1 MCKREWYMKCRT
13 CGAFRRG
20 TIDILE
26 PCEKCGQVTMWEKAF
41 VVEYACGG
49 NQKCFQK
56 DGEVANLKF
65 KECPVE

>member
-1 MCKREWYMKCRT
+1 MCKREWYMKCKT

-41 VVEYACGG
+41 VVEYACSGNGKHFGG
-49 NQKCFQK
+49 YEDRSPKLKK
-56 DGEVANLKF
+56 DLER
-65 KECPVE
+65 